1 MLAASA
7 DNEALMR
14 CRHVKRHTD
23 RMTMDGCTLT
33 EMSFPACPP
42 QFSERYRQA
51 RCPLRISTA
60 SVWDTDEGSSLN
72 GELCK
77 RWAKGIPLHVLPPA
91 AVVRKL
97 KDIHARTRPDNVA
110 VPDSSHGDTQSGSL
124 LVPFSIH
131 SRMDRGSADQFTFG
145 DISDSRKS
153 P

>member
-1 MLAASA
+1 
-7 DNEALMR
+7 MR
-14 CRHVKRHTD
+14 CHHVKRHTD

-33 EMSFPACPP
+33 EMSFSACPP

-60 SVWDTDEGSSLN
+60 SVWDTDEGSSLD

-91 AVVRKL
+91 AVVRNL

-110 VPDSSHGDTQSGSL
+110 VPDSSHGTLRVDHYLSHSVYIHGWIVDQLTSSRSGT
-124 LVPFSIH
+124 
-131 SRMDRGSADQFTFG
+131 SRIAEKVHEVSSG
-145 DISDSRKS
+145 